1 MDKTIFSI
9 WIIFALQERLL
20 EKNAETYWVPESVQ
34 VETKKHFR
42 LYNFYK
48 CLLIFVRRGGST
60 IG

>member
-1 MDKTIFSI
+1 MDKTNFSI

-42 LYNFYK
+42 LKFFFMFAYF
-48 CLLIFVRRGGST
+48 C
-60 IG
+60 